1 MSIRF
6 DKDEAAA
13 LVRGA
18 AADADAGQLDP
29 RWLAKVARLSRLCEA
44 GGSRTHIAF
53 LGTAMLAKALRLDVD
68 LLAIKPSKDRENPG
82 AYSARNLCHQV
93 LVPLAVDLGVSLGV
107 TGREPLN
114 NQPYFRIARL
124 GDDTPV
130 RQSGRAAFDHMR
142 NLVNELQGL
151 RAKEEARAALAAF
164 IAERRQHQARY
175 VLPAG
180 ETPISPEELSEAVRS
195 LVREGAEGGRLA
207 QAVVAGLMDT
217 FASPERVES
226 GRVNDPSRRHP
237 GDVCVRAVDAADVW
251 EKAFEIRDKPVS
263 MSDVQIFGNKCVSM
277 GVREAAVVAVADGQ
291 TPLDRGRLAEWSRD
305 LGIGMTL
312 FEGWESIIDQVLF
325 WTGDPKPAAARR
337 AVGRIHERLIAV
349 EASPGAVDRWA
360 RLTGRGAVE

>member
-6 DKDEAAA
+6 DKDKVTAV
-13 LVRGA
+13 VRA
-18 AADADAGQLDP
+18 AADEATAGQIHPD
-29 RWLAKVARLSRLCEA
+29 WLAKVARLSMLCEK

-53 LGTAMLAKALRLDVD
+53 LGTAMVAKALRPDVD
-68 LLAIKPSKDRENPG
+68 LLAIKPSKALGNPG
-82 AYSARNLCHQV
+82 AYSARSLCHNV

-130 RQSGRAAFDHMR
+130 HRRSRAAFDYMR
-142 NLVNELQGL
+142 SLVNELQGL
-151 RAKEEARAALAAF
+151 RTTQGARAALAAF
-164 IAERRQHQARY
+164 IAERRGHQARY
-175 VLPAG
+175 AMPSG
-180 ETPISPEELSEAVRS
+180 ETPISIEELSEAVRS
-195 LVREGAEGGRLA
+195 LVREGSEGGRLA

-217 FASPERVES
+217 FADPERVES
-226 GRVNDPSRRHP
+226 RRVNDPSRRHP
-237 GDVCVRAVDAADVW
+237 GDVCVRATGAPDVW

-263 MSDVQIFGNKCVSM
+263 MSDVQIFGSKCVSM

-291 TPLDRGRLAEWSRD
+291 TPLDRASLAEWSRD

-312 FEGWESIIDQVLF
+312 FEGWESIIDQALF
-325 WTGDPKPAAARR
+325 WAGDPKPAAARR
-337 AVGRIHERLIAV
+337 AVGRIQQRLIAV

-360 RLTGRGAVE
+360 RLTGRGVVK